1 MFQNIERKNK
11 KFKLLIFIVC
21 PRMVRKRE
29 NTINVKRSEWRV
41 NIDTTQRDFA
51 NKKQPP
57 QQTMISWSWKWS
69 NNHYGCLGNLHFSQG
84 RKMRNDQYTR
94 TIYIKCNWYIFM
106 LHWHRYAYGVHIKS
120 VTHDYGDDLKHQN
133 QFPNVYI
140 YNACR
145 EWVQENPFH
154 IANIQSTYRE

>member
-1 MFQNIERKNK
+1 MPSYGSQTRKYNQRET
-11 KFKLLIFIVC
+11 I
-21 PRMVRKRE
+21 RMA
-29 NTINVKRSEWRV
+29 SEYRYHS
-41 NIDTTQRDFA
+41 TRLCQQ
-51 NKKQPP
+51 KQPP

-94 TIYIKCNWYIFM
+94 TIYIKCNWYIFI